1 MELRAEP
8 RFGTRSSAV
17 VEAVRERIY
26 TYDITIT
33 EVSGTGFRIEMTEE
47 LNVGE
52 NVRLLVNGYHLFA
65 QVRRCVPSESGFIV
79 GVERIDAWN
88 TVPAATAPAKELGR
102 TKLKNPLNTLHS
114 ASLQALFSDPR
125 MRAKDFKYQP
135 VLIAAGCIA
144 LAGWAGFGAGVSL
157 YRKSRGP
164 APAGIAAIQHLPNP
178 AASATVA
185 APPQASAASPVASA
199 SSSPAVVPPPLPK
212 PQVSQP
218 PVQKAVA
225 ASGTVAAPPKASTA
239 SPVASAPTSPAVVPP
254 PLPKPQVSQP
264 PVQRAAAATPPVHA
278 SSISIKASDASW
290 LTACVDGA
298 KVVDTLLIKG
308 YAGQIPFSHQ
318 ATLRFGNAGA
328 IELAVGGQPAR
339 QLGQTGEVRTIKA
352 TPAGYELLTVPSALN
367 CKLP

>member
-218 PVQKAVA
+218 PVQ
-225 ASGTVAAPPKASTA
+225 
-239 SPVASAPTSPAVVPP
+239 
-254 PLPKPQVSQP
+254 
-264 PVQRAAAATPPVHA
+264 RAAAATPPVHA